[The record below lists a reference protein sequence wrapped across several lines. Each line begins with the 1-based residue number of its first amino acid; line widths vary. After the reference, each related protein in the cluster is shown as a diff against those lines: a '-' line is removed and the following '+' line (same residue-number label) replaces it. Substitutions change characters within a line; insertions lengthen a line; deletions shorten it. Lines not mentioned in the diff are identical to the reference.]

1 MENNQTDHGRRHN
14 HHSHNSE
21 ALPNTEQNQHRQHQH
36 RDHTGHMEHH
46 KTMFRNRFWIC
57 LILTVPALVWEPML
71 QGWFNY
77 RAPVFPGSQYIP
89 SLFGSIVFFYGG
101 LIFLKGALRE
111 LYNRQ
116 PGMMILIGLAITVAF
131 IYSAAVTFGFKGNA
145 LWWELATLVT
155 IMLLGHWIEMR
166 SISQA
171 QGALKELAKLLP
183 DTALK
188 LDENEQLTEINVTEL
203 QKDDIILIRP
213 GASIPVDGIVVKGKS
228 SLNESMITGEST
240 PIKKAEGD
248 EVIAG
253 TVNSDGSL
261 RVKVREFGDETTL
274 AGIMRLVEQAQ
285 QSRSRAQS
293 LADRAA
299 FVLTLVAISAAVI
312 TFSVWLLFGASLDF
326 TITRVVT
333 VLVIACPHA
342 LGLAIPLMIAIS
354 TTLGA
359 RNGLLV
365 RDRRGLEEARKLS
378 IVVFDKTGT
387 LTLGEH
393 RVVKTVASSTIDKR
407 EALKLAAAVEH
418 DSEHPIARA
427 LLNSAKE
434 KNLEL
439 PEIKEFKAIAGH
451 GVQASVSGRELSVGG
466 PALLR
471 KFSIELSPEFKEVT
485 QSFSDNGQTTVYLI
499 EKSQIL
505 AVFAIADA
513 IREES
518 YQAVRDLKKQGIE
531 VAMLTGDSQAVAKS
545 IARELGIDILFA
557 EVLPD
562 DKAEKIKELQSK
574 DKSVVM
580 VGDGVND
587 APALV
592 TADIGIA
599 IGAGT
604 DVAVEAG
611 DIILI
616 RSDPRDVSRIIL
628 LSKATYRKMLQNL
641 WWAAGYNIVAI
652 PLAAGILA
660 WAGLLLVP
668 AVGAILM
675 SISTVIVALNSQ
687 LLKRIKF

>member
-1 MENNQTDHGRRHN
+1 MENHHSEQRMTHN
-14 HHSHNSE
+14 HH
-21 ALPNTEQNQHRQHQH
+21 QHDEELVPQKNKQHQH
-36 RDHTGHMEHH
+36 TDHTGHSEHSG
-46 KTMFRNRFWIC
+46 TMFRKRFWIC
-57 LILTVPALVWEPML
+57 LILTLPALVWEPML

-77 RAPVFPGSQYIP
+77 RAPVFPGSQFIP
-89 SLFGSIVFFYGG
+89 AFFGTIVFFYGG
-101 LIFLKGALRE
+101 WVFLTGALRE
-111 LYNRQ
+111 LSDRK
-116 PGMMILIGLAITVAF
+116 PGMMTLIGLAISVAF
-131 IYSAAVTFGFKGNA
+131 VYSAAVTLGYEGHA

-188 LDENEQLTEINVTEL
+188 LTDNDQTIEIPVKKL

-213 GASIPVDGIVVKGKS
+213 GSAIPADGIVVKGS
-228 SLNESMITGEST
+228 SSVDESLLTGEST
-240 PIKKAEGD
+240 PVKKVEGD

-261 RVKVREFGDETTL
+261 RVKVGETGDNTTL
-274 AGIMRLVEQAQ
+274 AGIMRLVAQAQ

-299 FVLTLVAISAAVI
+299 FVLTMVAISAAVI
-312 TFSVWLLFGASLDF
+312 TFAVWLLSGASLDF

-342 LGLAIPLMIAIS
+342 LGLAIPLVIAIS
-354 TTLGA
+354 TTLAA

-365 RDRRGLEEARKLS
+365 RDRRGLEEARKLTT
-378 IVVFDKTGT
+378 VVFDKTGT
-387 LTLGEH
+387 LTVGEQ
-393 RVVKTVASSTIDKR
+393 RVVRTITIKSLDER

-427 LLNSAKE
+427 FLKSAE
-434 KNLEL
+434 EENIEL
-439 PEIKEFKAIAGH
+439 PASKDFKAIAGQ
-451 GVQASVSGRELSVGG
+451 GVQAVVSNRDLRVGG
-466 PALLR
+466 PELLR
-471 KFSIELSPEFKEVT
+471 KHSVELSSEFKDAT
-485 QSFSDNGQTTVYLI
+485 QSFADKGQASVYLI
-499 EKSQIL
+499 ENGEVL

-513 IREES
+513 IRKES
-518 YQAVRDLKKQGIE
+518 YLAVKELKQNGLE
-531 VAMLTGDSQAVAKS
+531 VAMLTGDSQAVAHS
-545 IARELGIDILFA
+545 IARELDIDIVFA
-557 EVLPD
+557 EVLPE
-562 DKAEKIKELQSK
+562 DKAEKIKELQSEGK
-574 DKSVVM
+574 FVAM
-580 VGDGVND
+580 VGDGIND
-587 APALV
+587 APALA

-599 IGAGT
+599 TGAGT

-616 RSDPRDVSRIIL
+616 RNDPGDVSRIIF
-628 LSKATYRKMLQNL
+628 LSRASYRKMLQNL

-652 PLAAGILA
+652 PLAAGLLA
-660 WAGLLLVP
+660 RAGVLLVP

-687 LLKRIKF
+687 LLKRVKF